1 LKPRHV
7 PLRSGFPSAVLGAGA
22 FMSGL
27 PSGVVGTGSQRYSVH
42 CAKTVVDSAAHIIHR
57 AAATDIL
64 TAVFMPV
71 IMAAAR
77 RMSRYD
83 APMKSN
89 AIAALAVAVTAFTI
103 VTFVAPAAAHHS
115 FAAEYD
121 SSKAITVT
129 GEVVRLEWTNPHAR
143 VVVDG
148 KDEKGV
154 KKEWDFELGPPTTL
168 MRRGWNRNS
177 LKPGN
182 TITVEGFRSK
192 DEPST
197 ANARSVKLSDGRQ
210 VFAGSSFDTQSSVTP

>member
-1 LKPRHV
+1 
-7 PLRSGFPSAVLGAGA
+7 
-22 FMSGL
+22 
-27 PSGVVGTGSQRYSVH
+27 
-42 CAKTVVDSAAHIIHR
+42 
-57 AAATDIL
+57 
-64 TAVFMPV
+64 
-71 IMAAAR
+71 MAAKHVL
-77 RMSRYD
+77 SRYD
-83 APMKSN
+83 APMKSRCL
-89 AIAALAVAVTAFTI
+89 AAFAAALLAVSV
-103 VTFVAPAAAHHS
+103 VPVAAHHS

-121 SSKAITVT
+121 SSKTITVT

-143 VVVDG
+143 VVIDG

-182 TITVEGFRSK
+182 VVTVEGFRSK

-210 VFAGSSFDTQSSVTP
+210 VFAGSSFDTQAPSVTP